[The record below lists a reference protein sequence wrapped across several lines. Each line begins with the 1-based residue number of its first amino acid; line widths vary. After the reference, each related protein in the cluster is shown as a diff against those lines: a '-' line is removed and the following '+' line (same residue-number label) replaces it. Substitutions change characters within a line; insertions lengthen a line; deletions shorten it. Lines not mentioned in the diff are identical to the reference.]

1 MPAYR
6 PTFPWAQE
14 ILIQMKKRARTGFV
28 PILLLLPI
36 IGCSSI
42 GPNVI
47 PRDRADYLSSM
58 ADSWKEQT
66 LINVVRIRYGDT
78 PSFRDVSSV
87 VSSYAVGGQISGAGI
102 INSNLTSVTPW
113 STATF
118 GAGLAYQDRPTIS
131 YTPLSG
137 DKFTKSLL
145 RPIPPAGIFQLVQA
159 GYPADFVLQVTV
171 RSLNGISNHASMGG
185 QVRPPDPAFYP
196 VIDAFRRLQLAGTVS
211 VRLEKRG
218 SEDIGHL
225 VLASNRSPEVDR
237 DLKFLMDT
245 LHLRPGKNGEIS
257 VAFGAVQRAENELAV
272 FSRSMV
278 EILVELASG
287 IEVPPAH
294 IAEQRTVPSARLI
307 SAENP
312 RDRPLVRIHS
322 CSEAPAD
329 AFSAIRYRNTW
340 YWIDDSDFASKRIFT
355 MLMIFFSLAETGVTP
370 QVPALTIPLN

>member
-1 MPAYR
+1 MR
-6 PTFPWAQE
+6 NE
-14 ILIQMKKRARTGFV
+14 VLTGFV

-36 IGCSSI
+36 IGCASI

-66 LINVVRIRYGDT
+66 LLNVVRIRYGDA
-78 PSFRDVSSV
+78 PSFLEVSSV
-87 VSSYAVGGQISGAGI
+87 VSSYAVGGQISAAGI
-102 INSNLTSVTPW
+102 INSNLTSVAPW
-113 STATF
+113 STQTF

-171 RSLNGISNHASMGG
+171 RSLNGIANHASMGG
-185 QVRPPDPAFYP
+185 QIRAPDPEFYP
-196 VIDAFRRLQLAGTVS
+196 VIDAFRRLQVAGTVS
-211 VRLEKRG
+211 VRLERRG
-218 SEDIGHL
+218 SEDVGNL
-225 VLASNRSPEVDR
+225 VLAGNRSLEVNR

-245 LHLRPGKNGEIS
+245 LHLRPSKNGEIS
-257 VAFGAVQRAENELAV
+257 ITFGAVQRAENELAV

-287 IEVPPAH
+287 IEVPPAD
-294 IAEQRTVPSARLI
+294 IATHRTSPSARLM

-312 RDRPLVRIHS
+312 RDQPLVRIHS
-322 CSEAPAD
+322 GTAAPAD
-329 AFSAIRYRNTW
+329 AFSAIHYRSTW
-340 YWIDDSDFASKRIFT
+340 YWIDDSDYASKRIFT